1 MTSIKP
7 TTPSANQSANI
18 SDAAEAKKTLSAQS
32 KAGVD
37 PFANDTFE
45 SNKPVRVTEDADVN
59 LYAQEKDYGGFF
71 KGLMKFLI
79 KLVWPVGGGEDDIL
93 ALWAKILSLRLKI

>member
-59 LYAQEKDYGGFF
+59 LYAQENDYGWLLG
-71 KGLMKFLI
+71 I
-79 KLVWPVGGGEDDIL
+79 EC
-93 ALWAKILSLRLKI
+93 LSLLLVATGWW

>member
-37 PFANDTFE
+37 PFANDTL
-45 SNKPVRVTEDADVN
+45 SRISP
-59 LYAQEKDYGGFF
+59 YASPK
-71 KGLMKFLI
+71 M
-79 KLVWPVGGGEDDIL
+79 PT
-93 ALWAKILSLRLKI
+93 

>member
-45 SNKPVRVTEDADVN
+45 SNKPVRVTEDADVISMPK
-59 LYAQEKDYGGFF
+59 EKDYGGFF

-79 KLVWPVGGGEDDIL
+79 KLAMASRW
-93 ALWAKILSLRLKI
+93 R